1 MTEFLEWVMAGFEP
15 TVFFTLLASSFVGSF
30 VTVAL
35 GIGGG
40 VLLLA
45 MMASLMPPVALIPVH
60 GVIQVGS
67 NVLRAAIMHKHVFW
81 PPFAA
86 FAFGTAVDVA
96 VGGDRHSHRVE
107 AHAARVLGWI
117 DAQRDLTLVE
127 IADRL
132 AGEGHVFAPVT
143 IWRLLDRHNYTV
155 KKRPLMP
162 ANRSVTM

>member
-1 MTEFLEWVMAGFEP
+1 MTAALSNDLRLRV
-15 TVFFTLLASSFVGSF
+15 VLA
-30 VTVAL
+30 
-35 GIGGG
+35 IEGG
-40 VLLLA
+40 L
-45 MMASLMPPVALIPVH
+45 SR
-60 GVIQVGS
+60 
-67 NVLRAAIMHKHVFW
+67 RAA
-81 PPFAA
+81 AA
-86 FAFGTAVDVA
+86 KFDVSVASAVRWHQRYKRTGSVEPDA